1 MRLVSLL
8 IMLLAAL
15 LAAPPQSL
23 GGPVCSS
30 IGMTELA
37 DLTICASTSL
47 SPEKGNDYSPRRA
60 FDGDPATAWVEGT
73 AGNGEGEWIELLF
86 GAPVTFQTVEI
97 ANGYAKSRK
106 AYADNGRI
114 ARARLEFQGGG
125 GYELTLQD
133 SLEPQTIRLPAAVT
147 SGWVRLVILSV
158 YPGGRWQDTC
168 LNELGV
174 DLEEFRDAPARQ
186 PELVTREEAAAIV
199 EALTDVRLYMLHVLA
214 EGRTPF
220 MRQEDGDPCP
230 ACAGAPEDCCLCWV
244 VGEDSGERALA
255 WNRFCVGAESREV
268 LVYDPAGD
276 AWIPYFE
283 WSAPQG

>member
-1 MRLVSLL
+1 MRSLSL
-8 IMLLAAL
+8 FCLFVAVLASAPS
-15 LAAPPQSL
+15 LAV

-37 DLTICASTSL
+37 DLTICASSAL
-47 SPEKGNDYSPRRA
+47 EPSKGNDYSPARA
-60 FDGDPATAWVEGT
+60 FDGDPATAWVEGV
-73 AGNGEGEWIELLF
+73 AGNGEGEWVELLF

-97 ANGYAKSRK
+97 SNGYAKSPK
-106 AYADNGRI
+106 AFADNGRI

-125 GYELTLQD
+125 GHEFTLRD
-133 SLEPQTIRLPAAVT
+133 SPKPQTLRMAAPVT

-158 YPGGRWQDTC
+158 YPGGRSQDVC

-174 DLEEFRDAPARQ
+174 DLEEFRYAPASQ
-186 PELVTREEAAAIV
+186 PELATWNEAAAIV
-199 EALTDVRLYMLHVLA
+199 EALTEVRLYMLQVLA
-214 EGRTPF
+214 NGRTPF
-220 MRQEDGDPCP
+220 MRQEEGGPCP
-230 ACAGAPEDCCLCWV
+230 DCASAPADCCLCWV

-255 WNRFCVGAESREV
+255 WNRFCVRAENREV

-276 AWIPYFE
+276 VWPTYYE